1 MKVRGMAVSS
11 ECGFGWFCFRWISN
25 LKLPF
30 DLHPLVSDVRDP
42 PSTASYSD
50 RVNFGLGGVGSG
62 GFVKLSVGLD
72 SPT

>member
-1 MKVRGMAVSS
+1 MSVDSVGSVSV
-11 ECGFGWFCFRWISN
+11 GFQN
-25 LKLPF
+25 LKPPF

-50 RVNFGLGGVGSG
+50 RVNFGLGGIGSG